1 MDRWLVIALG
11 CLSLAVDLTMASEA
25 PAVRLKEISSIQG
38 IRDNPLVGYGL
49 VVGLQGTGDQQNT
62 QFTVQS
68 LTNMLRRMGIQ
79 VPPEAVKV
87 KNVAA
92 VMVTAHL
99 PPFARV
105 GQTIDGLVSS
115 VGDAKSL
122 QGGTLLLTQLRGPD
136 GEVYAVCQG
145 PVSVGGFAF
154 GGNSGG
160 RVQQNHPTVGT
171 VANGVTV
178 EREIPLSLEG
188 RRAFRL
194 LLHREDFTTARRAA
208 EAINA
213 RLGQE
218 AARCVDSRTVEL
230 SVPEGRGGS
239 VSDFL
244 AMVEGVEL
252 TPDTTGKIILDE
264 RTGTVV
270 MGERVRIDPVA
281 IAQGGLTVII
291 KETPEVSQP
300 SAFAPRPPPGSAAA
314 IGQGSGAEMA
324 PGGQTVVV
332 PRTDIQAEE
341 RSARVVLLEGGVSIG
356 ELVRALNA
364 IGATPRQLITIL
376 QAIHRAG
383 ALHAHLEVM

>member
-1 MDRWLVIALG
+1 MGRCLIIALG
-11 CLSLAVDLTMASEA
+11 CLSLAVNLAMASGA
-25 PAVRLKEISSIQG
+25 SAVRLKEISSIQG

-49 VVGLQGTGDQQNT
+49 VVGLQGTGDQSNT

-79 VPPEAVKV
+79 VPPDAVKV

-99 PPFARV
+99 PPFARI

-145 PVSVGGFAF
+145 PVSVGGFTF

-160 RVQQNHPTVGT
+160 RIQQNHPTVGT

-178 EREIPLSLEG
+178 EREVSVPIEG
-188 RRAFRL
+188 KTAFRI

-213 RLGQE
+213 RLGDG
-218 AARCVDSRTVEL
+218 AAKCLDSRTIEL
-230 SVPEGRGGS
+230 SVPTGHSGS
-239 VSDFL
+239 ISDFL
-244 AMVEGVEL
+244 AAVEGVAL
-252 TPDTTGKIILDE
+252 TPDTSGKIILDE

-291 KETPEVSQP
+291 KESPEVSQP
-300 SAFAPRPPPGSAAA
+300 GAFAPRPPSGSGPAPGP
-314 IGQGSGAEMA
+314 GSGADMA

-332 PRTDIQAEE
+332 PRTEIQAEE
-341 RSARVVLLEGGVSIG
+341 RSARVVLLQGGVSIG